1 MHPAPT
7 PRRSDSWWAQ
17 LRAHD
22 PARGGLLR
30 GVIALSVPSIL
41 QSVLAFG
48 SYQLG
53 DLYLTGRLGPAAI
66 AAAGATNQTLR
77 QVVFLLLM
85 GLGTAAQMLVARLVG
100 AGRRAEAEHI
110 AGQVLLVGAGLWL
123 ATAAVGLGLAEPLVR
138 LVARDPEVVALGA
151 DFVRIAFPFVATA
164 VFSQLATAVLLGAG
178 DSYTPMLASFV
189 TTPLALGFEWLF
201 AFGPFG
207 LPALGMSGI
216 ALGGGLGGLAGSW
229 LLARALLRGEGRV
242 RLSLSALSPDAAALR
257 QVLRFSWQ
265 PSLHMLART
274 GITFFFMALAGR
286 LGGDVQAAYTIGQ
299 RVEML
304 AFMIAFPIANAC
316 ATLVGQNLGAGS
328 LPRAW
333 RAIWVSAAA
342 EVSLM
347 WPAALLLFLFRRVL
361 VRAFTADPAVAELA
375 AEYLAYSSALLFF
388 SGVYFV
394 AFRSLQAAGDMTS
407 PMVISLLL
415 AGGLGIPLAL
425 LLTRQ
430 SELGATGMWIA
441 NLAYG
446 VCNTLAMGAWLL
458 TGRWARRHRPTA
470 PVALPDEE
478 RALAGG
484 P

>member
-1 MHPAPT
+1 MPVASG
-7 PRRSDSWWAQ
+7 PRRPGSWWAR
-17 LRAHD
+17 LRDHD
-22 PARGGLLR
+22 PVQGRLFS
-30 GVIALSVPSIL
+30 GVIALSAPAIL

-53 DLYLTGRLGPAAI
+53 DLYLTGRLGPAAL

-77 QVVFLLLM
+77 QVVFLVLM

-100 AGRRAEAEHI
+100 AGRRADAEHV
-110 AGQVLLVGAGLWL
+110 AGQVLWAGIGLWL
-123 ATAAVGLGLAEPLVR
+123 AAAAVGLFFAEPMVR
-138 LVARDPEVVALGA
+138 LVARDPEVIALGA

-178 DSYTPMLASFV
+178 DSYTPLLASFL

-216 ALGGGLGGLAGSW
+216 ALGGGLGGLAGSL
-229 LLARALLRGEGRV
+229 LLARALLRGDARIRV
-242 RLSLSALSPDAAALR
+242 SRRALRPDPAALR
-257 QVLRFSWQ
+257 EVLRFSWQ

-286 LGGDVQAAYTIGQ
+286 LGGEVQAAYTIGQ

-304 AFMIAFPIANAC
+304 AFMVAFPVANAC

-333 RAIWVSAAA
+333 RAIFVSAAV
-342 EVSLM
+342 EVALL
-347 WPAALLLFLFRRVL
+347 WPAAGLLFLGRHVL
-361 VRAFTADPAVAELA
+361 VRGFTSDPAVAALA
-375 AEYLAYSSALLFF
+375 AEYLAYSSALLCF
-388 SGVYFV
+388 SGLYFV
-394 AFRSLQAAGDMTS
+394 AFRSLQAAGDMRS
-407 PMVISLLL
+407 PMLISLAL
-415 AGGLGIPLAL
+415 AAGLGIPLAL
-425 LLTRQ
+425 ALTQR
-430 SELGATGMWIA
+430 SDLGATGMWIA

-446 VCNTLAMGAWLL
+446 VCNTLAMVGWLL
-458 TGRWARRHRPTA
+458 TGRWTRRAQRFAAAVSA
-470 PVALPDEE
+470 PSP
-478 RALAGG
+478 
-484 P
+484 

>member
-1 MHPAPT
+1 MQ
-7 PRRSDSWWAQ
+7 RDSGSWWAR
-17 LRAHD
+17 LRHHD

-30 GVIALSVPSIL
+30 GVIALSVPSIA

-53 DLYLTGRLGPAAI
+53 DLYLTGQLGPAAI

-85 GLGTAAQMLVARLVG
+85 GLGTAAQMLVARLIG
-100 AGRRAEAEHI
+100 AGRHAAAERV
-110 AGQVLLVGAGLWL
+110 AGQVLWVGAGLWL
-123 ATAAVGLGLAEPLVR
+123 LTAAVGLGLAEPMVR
-138 LVARDPEVVALGA
+138 LVARDPEVIALGA

-164 VFSQLATAVLLGAG
+164 VFSQLAAAVLLGAG

-201 AFGPFG
+201 AFGHFG
-207 LPALGMSGI
+207 FPALGMQGI
-216 ALGGGLGGLAGSW
+216 ALGGGLGGLVGSSV
-229 LLARALLRGEGRV
+229 LARALMRGEGRI
-242 RLSLSALSPDAAALR
+242 RIRAAALR
-257 QVLRFSWQ
+257 PDPAVLLQVLRFSWQ

-328 LPRAW
+328 LSRAW

-347 WPAALLLFLFRRVL
+347 WPAALLLYFGRAEL
-361 VRAFTADPAVAELA
+361 VGVFTDDPQVGLLA

-388 SGVYFV
+388 SGLYFV
-394 AFRSLQAAGDMTS
+394 AFRSLQAAGDMSS
-407 PMVISLLL
+407 PMIISLLL

-425 LLTRQ
+425 VLTLR

-441 NLAYG
+441 NLTYG
-446 VCNTLAMGAWLL
+446 VCNTLAMTAWLL
-458 TGRWARRHRPTA
+458 TGRWTKRHGRA
-470 PVALPDEE
+470 SLPPIEEE
-478 RALAGG
+478 RALGQ

>member
-1 MHPAPT
+1 MPGSPA
-7 PRRSDSWWAQ
+7 PRRSSSWWAR
-17 LRAHD
+17 LREHD
-22 PARGGLLR
+22 PARDGLLR
-30 GVIALSVPSIL
+30 GVVALSVPSIL

-85 GLGTAAQMLVARLVG
+85 GLGTAAQMLVARRFG
-100 AGRRAEAEHI
+100 AGRRADAEHI

-123 ATAAVGLGLAEPLVR
+123 VTAAVGLGLAEPMVR
-138 LVARDPEVVALGA
+138 LVARDPEVVSLGA

-189 TTPLALGFEWLF
+189 TTPLALFFEWVF

-216 ALGGGLGGLAGSW
+216 ALGGGLGGLAGSL

-242 RLSLSALSPDAAALR
+242 HLSLAALR
-257 QVLRFSWQ
+257 PDPAALREVLRFSWQ
-265 PSLHMLART
+265 PSLHMVART

-304 AFMIAFPIANAC
+304 AFMIAFPVANAC

-342 EVSLM
+342 EVALM
-347 WPAALLLFLFRRVL
+347 WPAATLLFFGRRWL
-361 VRAFTADPAVAELA
+361 VGAFTSDPAVAELA
-375 AEYLAYSSALLFF
+375 ADYLAYSSALLFF
-388 SGVYFV
+388 SGLYFV

-407 PMVISLLL
+407 PMVISLVL

-425 LLTRQ
+425 TLTQR
-430 SELGATGMWIA
+430 SVLGATGMWIA

-446 VCNTLAMGAWLL
+446 VCNTLAMVAWLL
-458 TGRWARRHRPTA
+458 TGRWARHHTPRPEM
-470 PVALPDEE
+470 PVPDEE
-478 RALAGG
+478 RALG

>member
-1 MHPAPT
+1 MDRAPAP
-7 PRRSDSWWAQ
+7 RSSSWWAR
-17 LRAHD
+17 LREHD
-22 PARGGLLR
+22 PARDGLVA
-30 GVIALSVPSIL
+30 GVIALSLPSIA

-100 AGRRAEAEHI
+100 AGRHAEAEHV
-110 AGQVLLVGAGLWL
+110 AGQVLWVGAALWA
-123 ATAAVGLGLAEPLVR
+123 ATAAVGLGLAEPMVR
-138 LVARDPEVVALGA
+138 LVARDPEVIALGA

-189 TTPLALGFEWLF
+189 TTPLALGFEWLL
-201 AFGPFG
+201 AFGHFG

-242 RLSLSALSPDAAALR
+242 RLDLAALRPDAAVIR

-265 PSLHMLART
+265 PSLHMVART

-286 LGGDVQAAYTIGQ
+286 LGGEVQAAYTIGQ

-304 AFMIAFPIANAC
+304 AFMVAFPVANAC

-333 RAIWVSAAA
+333 RAIWVSAGL
-342 EVSLM
+342 EVALM
-347 WPAALLLFLFRRVL
+347 WPSALLLYLGRAWL
-361 VRAFTADPAVAELA
+361 VRAFTDDAAVAALA

-388 SGVYFV
+388 SGLYFV
-394 AFRSLQAAGDMTS
+394 AFRSLQAAGDMNS
-407 PMVISLLL
+407 PMLISIAL
-415 AGGLGIPLAL
+415 AAGLGIPLAL
-425 LLTRQ
+425 ALTQRA
-430 SELGATGMWIA
+430 ELGATGMWIA

-446 VCNTLAMGAWLL
+446 VANTLVMVAWLL
-458 TGRWARRHRPTA
+458 TGRWTRRH
-470 PVALPDEE
+470 
-478 RALAGG
+478 G
-484 P
+484 PAAS

>member
-1 MHPAPT
+1 MTRSSAP
-7 PRRSDSWWAQ
+7 RSTGSWWAR
-17 LRAHD
+17 LREHD
-22 PARGGLLR
+22 PVRDGLLR

-53 DLYLTGRLGPAAI
+53 DLWLTGRLGPAAI

-77 QVVFLLLM
+77 QVVFLVLM
-85 GLGTAAQMLVARLVG
+85 GLGTAAQMLVARRVG
-100 AGRRAEAEHI
+100 GGRRADAEHV

-123 ATAAVGLGLAEPLVR
+123 ATAALGLGLAEPMVR
-138 LVARDPEVVALGA
+138 LVARDPEVVAVGA

-189 TTPLALGFEWLF
+189 TTPLALFFEWLF
-201 AFGPFG
+201 AFPCG
-207 LPALGMSGI
+207 LGMSGI

-242 RLSLSALSPDAAALR
+242 RLSLAALR
-257 QVLRFSWQ
+257 PDPAALRELLRFSWQ

-299 RVEML
+299 RVELL
-304 AFMIAFPIANAC
+304 AFMVAFPVANAC

-333 RAIWVSAAA
+333 RAIQVSAAA
-342 EVSLM
+342 EVALM
-347 WPAALLLFLFRRVL
+347 WPSALLLFLGRHGL
-361 VRAFTADPAVAELA
+361 VRAFTGDPTVAALA
-375 AEYLAYSSALLFF
+375 AEYLGYSSALLFF
-388 SGVYFV
+388 SGLYFV

-407 PMVISLLL
+407 PMVISLAL

-425 LLTRQ
+425 ALTQR

-446 VCNTLAMGAWLL
+446 ACNTLAMVAWLL
-458 TGRWARRHRPTA
+458 TGRWARRFASRAAGP
-470 PVALPDEE
+470 LPDEE
-478 RALAGG
+478 RALAG
-484 P
+484 PP

>member
-1 MHPAPT
+1 MTGPPAP
-7 PRRSDSWWAQ
+7 RSRSSWWAR
-17 LRAHD
+17 LREHD
-22 PARGGLLR
+22 PARDGLLR

-85 GLGTAAQMLVARLVG
+85 GLGTAAQMLVARLIG
-100 AGRRAEAEHI
+100 AGRREEAEHI

-123 ATAAVGLGLAEPLVR
+123 TTAAVGLGLAEPMVR
-138 LVARDPEVVALGA
+138 LVARDPEVVSLGA

-189 TTPLALGFEWLF
+189 TTPLALTFEWLF

-216 ALGGGLGGLAGSW
+216 ALGGGVGGLAGSL

-242 RLSLSALSPDAAALR
+242 RVSLAALRPDPAALR

-299 RVEML
+299 RV
-304 AFMIAFPIANAC
+304 AFMIAFPVANAC

-342 EVSLM
+342 EVALM
-347 WPAALLLFLFRRVL
+347 WPAALGLFFGRRWL
-361 VRAFTADPAVAELA
+361 VGAFTSDPAVAELA
-375 AEYLAYSSALLFF
+375 ASYLAYSSALLFF
-388 SGVYFV
+388 SGLYFV
-394 AFRSLQAAGDMTS
+394 AFRSLQAAGDMSS
-407 PMVISLLL
+407 PMIISLLL

-425 LLTRQ
+425 ALTQRT
-430 SELGATGMWIA
+430 ELGATGMWIA

-446 VCNTLAMGAWLL
+446 VCNTLAMVAWLL
-458 TGRWARRHRPTA
+458 TGRWAKRHA
-470 PVALPDEE
+470 PREAAPLPDEE
-478 RALAGG
+478 RTLG

>member
-1 MHPAPT
+1 MPPAPA
-7 PRRSDSWWAQ
+7 PRRSGSFWAQ
-17 LRAHD
+17 LRHHD
-22 PARGGLLR
+22 HTRGGLLR
-30 GVIALSVPSIL
+30 GVVALSVPSIA

-77 QVVFLLLM
+77 QVVFLVLM

-100 AGRRAEAEHI
+100 AGLNAAAERV

-123 ATAAVGLGLAEPLVR
+123 VTAALGLGLAEPLVG
-138 LVARDPEVVALGA
+138 LVARDPEVIQLGA
-151 DFVRIAFPFVATA
+151 DFVRIAFPFIATA

-201 AFGPFG
+201 AFGHFG
-207 LPALGMSGI
+207 APALGMSGI
-216 ALGGGLGGLAGSW
+216 ALGGGLGGLAGSL

-242 RLSLSALSPDAAALR
+242 HLSLAALR
-257 QVLRFSWQ
+257 PEPALLAQVLRFSWQ

-286 LGGDVQAAYTIGQ
+286 IGGDVQAAYTIGQ
-299 RVEML
+299 RVEIL
-304 AFMIAFPIANAC
+304 AFMVAFPIANAC

-333 RAIWVSAAA
+333 RAIQVSAAA
-342 EVSLM
+342 ELALM
-347 WPAALLLFLFRRVL
+347 WPAAGLLFLGRRTL
-361 VRAFTADPAVAELA
+361 VGAFTEDPAVVELA
-375 AEYLAYSSALLFF
+375 AEYLAYSSALLLF
-388 SGVYFV
+388 SGLYFV

-425 LLTRQ
+425 LLTQR

-458 TGRWARRHRPTA
+458 RGGWAKRFAVPGAVAARP
-470 PVALPDEE
+470 
-478 RALAGG
+478 GG

>member
-1 MHPAPT
+1 MRSCASVHDAP
-7 PRRSDSWWAQ
+7 PRTRSWWAR
-17 LRAHD
+17 LREHD
-22 PARGGLLR
+22 PARDGLVR
-30 GVIALSVPSIL
+30 GVVALSVPSIL

-100 AGRRAEAEHI
+100 GGRRAEAEHV
-110 AGQVLLVGAGLWL
+110 AGQVLLVGAALWL
-123 ATAAVGLGLAEPLVR
+123 VTAALGLGLAEPLVR
-138 LVARDPEVVALGA
+138 LVARDPAVVALGA

-164 VFSQLATAVLLGAG
+164 IFSQLAAAVLLGAG

-189 TTPLALGFEWLF
+189 TTPLALGFEWVL
-201 AFGPFG
+201 AFGLFG
-207 LPALGMSGI
+207 LPPLGMSGI

-242 RLSLSALSPDAAALR
+242 RLSLSALRPDPRMLR
-257 QVLRFSWQ
+257 EVLRFSWQ

-286 LGGDVQAAYTIGQ
+286 LGGEVQAAYTIGQ
-299 RVEML
+299 RIEML
-304 AFMIAFPIANAC
+304 AFMVAFPVANAC

-333 RAIWVSAAA
+333 RAIWVCAAA

-347 WPAALLLFLFRRVL
+347 WPAALLLLVARRAV
-361 VRAFTADPAVAELA
+361 VRAFTDDPAVAELA

-388 SGVYFV
+388 SGLYFV
-394 AFRSLQAAGDMTS
+394 AFRSLQAAGDMSS
-407 PMVISLLL
+407 PMLISLAL
-415 AGGLGIPLAL
+415 AAGLGVPLAL
-425 LLTRQ
+425 ALTQRA
-430 SELGATGMWIA
+430 ELGATGMWIA

-446 VCNTLAMGAWLL
+446 VANTVVMVAWLL
-458 TGRWARRHRPTA
+458 TGRWTRRA
-470 PVALPDEE
+470 QLS
-478 RALAGG
+478 
-484 P
+484 

>member
-1 MHPAPT
+1 MTRAPAP
-7 PRRSDSWWAQ
+7 RSSGSWWAR
-17 LRAHD
+17 LREHD
-22 PARGGLLR
+22 PTRDGLVS
-30 GVIALSVPSIL
+30 GVIALALPSIA

-48 SYQLG
+48 TYQLG

-77 QVVFLLLM
+77 QVVFLVLM
-85 GLGTAAQMLVARLVG
+85 GLGTAAQMLVARMVG
-100 AGRRAEAEHI
+100 AGRHAAAEHV
-110 AGQVLLVGAGLWL
+110 AGQVLWVGAGLWL
-123 ATAAVGLGLAEPLVR
+123 VTAAVGLGLAEPMVR

-164 VFSQLATAVLLGAG
+164 IFSQLATAVLLGAG

-242 RLSLSALSPDAAALR
+242 RISLAALRPDPVVIR

-286 LGGDVQAAYTIGQ
+286 LGGEVQAAYTIGQ
-299 RVEML
+299 RIEML
-304 AFMIAFPIANAC
+304 AFMVAFPIANAC

-333 RAIWVSAAA
+333 RAIWVSAGL
-342 EVSLM
+342 EVALM
-347 WPAALLLFLFRRVL
+347 WPAATLLFLGREWL
-361 VRAFTADPAVAELA
+361 VRAFTDDAVVAALA
-375 AEYLAYSSALLFF
+375 AEYLAYSSVLLFF
-388 SGVYFV
+388 SGLYFV
-394 AFRSLQAAGDMTS
+394 AFRSLQAAGDMSS
-407 PMVISLLL
+407 PMLISIAL
-415 AGGLGIPLAL
+415 AGGLGVPLAL
-425 LLTRQ
+425 ALTQRA
-430 SELGATGMWIA
+430 ELGATGMWIA

-446 VCNTLAMGAWLL
+446 VCNTLAMVAWLL
-458 TGRWARRHRPTA
+458 TGRWTKRHAAIAR
-470 PVALPDEE
+470 
-478 RALAGG
+478 
-484 P
+484 

>member
-1 MHPAPT
+1 MPSCAFVQDLPS
-7 PRRSDSWWAQ
+7 PPSSWWAR
-17 LRAHD
+17 LRELD
-22 PARGGLLR
+22 PTRDGLLR
-30 GVIALSVPSIL
+30 GVVALSVPSIL

-48 SYQLG
+48 TYQLG

-100 AGRRAEAEHI
+100 GGRREAAEHV

-138 LVARDPEVVALGA
+138 LVARDPEVISLGA
-151 DFVRIAFPFVATA
+151 DFVRVAFPFVATA

-189 TTPLALGFEWLF
+189 TTPLALAFEWAF
-201 AFGPFG
+201 AFGAFG
-207 LPALGMSGI
+207 LPALGMTGI

-242 RLSLSALSPDAAALR
+242 RLSLASLRPDPAALR
-257 QVLRFSWQ
+257 EVLRFSWQ

-299 RVEML
+299 RIEML
-304 AFMIAFPIANAC
+304 AFMVAFPVANAC

-328 LPRAW
+328 APRAW

-347 WPAALLLFLFRRVL
+347 WPSALLLLVGRHAV
-361 VRAFTADPAVAELA
+361 VRAFTDDPTVAALA

-388 SGVYFV
+388 SGLYFV

-407 PMVISLLL
+407 PMVISLAL
-415 AGGLGIPLAL
+415 ATGLGIPLAL
-425 LLTRQ
+425 ALTQRA
-430 SELGATGMWIA
+430 ELGATGMWIA

-446 VCNTLAMGAWLL
+446 VANTIVMVAWLL
-458 TGRWARRHRPTA
+458 TGRWARRVH
-470 PVALPDEE
+470 
-478 RALAGG
+478 GS
-484 P
+484 

>member
-1 MHPAPT
+1 M
-7 PRRSDSWWAQ
+7 RSCAFVQDVPSPPSSWWAR
-17 LRAHD
+17 LRELD
-22 PARGGLLR
+22 PTRDALLR
-30 GVIALSVPSIL
+30 GVVALSVPSIL

-48 SYQLG
+48 TYQVG

-77 QVVFLLLM
+77 QVVFLILM

-100 AGRRAEAEHI
+100 AGRRADAEHL
-110 AGQVLLVGAGLWL
+110 AGQVLLVGAVLWL
-123 ATAAVGLGLAEPLVR
+123 VTAAVGLGLAEPLVR
-138 LVARDPEVVALGA
+138 LVARDPEVIALGA
-151 DFVRIAFPFVATA
+151 DFIRIAFPFVATA

-189 TTPLALGFEWLF
+189 TTPLALGFEWML
-201 AFGPFG
+201 AFGAFG

-242 RLSLSALSPDAAALR
+242 RLSLASLRPDPRALR
-257 QVLRFSWQ
+257 EVLRFSWQ

-299 RVEML
+299 RIEML
-304 AFMIAFPIANAC
+304 AFMVAFPVANAC

-333 RAIWVSAAA
+333 QAIWVSAAA

-347 WPAALLLFLFRRVL
+347 WPAALLLLFGRRVV
-361 VRAFTADPAVAELA
+361 VRAFTDDPAVAELA
-375 AEYLAYSSALLFF
+375 AEYLGYSSALLFF
-388 SGVYFV
+388 SGLYFV
-394 AFRSLQAAGDMTS
+394 AFRSLQAAGDMSS
-407 PMVISLLL
+407 PMLISLAL

-425 LLTRQ
+425 ALTQRT
-430 SELGATGMWIA
+430 ELGATGMWIA

-446 VCNTLAMGAWLL
+446 VANTIVMVAWLL
-458 TGRWARRHRPTA
+458 TGRWTRGVRS
-470 PVALPDEE
+470 V
-478 RALAGG
+478 
-484 P
+484 

>member
-1 MHPAPT
+1 MARAPAS
-7 PRRSDSWWAQ
+7 RSTGSWWGR
-17 LRAHD
+17 LRHHD
-22 PARGGLLR
+22 PARDGLVR
-30 GVIALSVPSIL
+30 GVVALSVPSIA

-53 DLYLTGRLGPAAI
+53 DLYLTGQLGPAAI

-77 QVVFLLLM
+77 QVVFLVLM

-100 AGRRAEAEHI
+100 AGRHADAEHV

-123 ATAAVGLGLAEPLVR
+123 VTAAVGLGLAEPMVR
-138 LVARDPEVVALGA
+138 LVARDPEVISLGA

-201 AFGPFG
+201 AFGHFG

-216 ALGGGLGGLAGSW
+216 ALGGGLGGLAGSL

-242 RLSLSALSPDAAALR
+242 HLELAALRPDPAALR

-265 PSLHMLART
+265 PSLHMVART

-304 AFMIAFPIANAC
+304 AFMVAFPIANAC

-328 LPRAW
+328 VPRAW
-333 RAIWVSAAA
+333 RAIWISAAA
-342 EVSLM
+342 EVTLM
-347 WPAALLLFLFRRVL
+347 WPAAGLLYFGRHWL

-375 AEYLAYSSALLFF
+375 ADYLAYSSLLLFF
-388 SGVYFV
+388 SGLYFV
-394 AFRSLQAAGDMTS
+394 AFRSLQAAGDMSS
-407 PMVISLLL
+407 PMIISLIL

-425 LLTRQ
+425 VLTQ
-430 SELGATGMWIA
+430 STELGATGMWIA

-446 VCNTLAMGAWLL
+446 VCNTLAMVAWLL
-458 TGRWARRHRPTA
+458 TGRWAKLHAPRPPLT
-470 PVALPDEE
+470 LPDEE
-478 RALAGG
+478 RALAG